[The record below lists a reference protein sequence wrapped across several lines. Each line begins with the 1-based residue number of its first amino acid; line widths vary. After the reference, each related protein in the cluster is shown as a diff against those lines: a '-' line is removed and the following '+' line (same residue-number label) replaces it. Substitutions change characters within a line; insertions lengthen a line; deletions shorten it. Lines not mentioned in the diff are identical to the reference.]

1 MYLICSHVLL
11 RFLCSLT
18 FFRAARTR
26 VSEWTC
32 FRGGVAILASPAEA
46 FTVFRSI
53 TSSSATLFPFAF
65 CDCKH
70 KHSDKNTYR
79 PLTRC

>member
-46 FTVFRSI
+46 LRSI
-53 TSSSATLFPFAF
+53 TSSSATLVPFAF

-79 PLTRC
+79 PLTMC